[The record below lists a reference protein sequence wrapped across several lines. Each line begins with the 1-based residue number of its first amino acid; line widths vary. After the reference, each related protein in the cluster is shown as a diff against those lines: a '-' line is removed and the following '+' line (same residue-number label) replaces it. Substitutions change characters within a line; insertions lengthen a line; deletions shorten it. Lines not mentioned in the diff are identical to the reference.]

1 MMKLSGRVSF
11 DKDKLDHEQ
20 INTLENFLSQVSDG
34 RIHVEEEE
42 DYLNVGINVIHFEY
56 NSYSNKKIL
65 EKTLKELMENKKYKK
80 ALISIS
86 LNLNGRDRKKD
97 KVYTYRYVP
106 SNVYGI
112 RVSKITTEYR
122 SYML

>member
-1 MMKLSGRVSF
+1 MMELSGRVSF

-20 INTLENFLSQVSDG
+20 LKAIKDLLSQVSDG
-34 RIHVEEEE
+34 HIHVEEEE
-42 DYLNVGINVIHFEY
+42 DYLNVGINAIHFEY
-56 NSYSNKKIL
+56 NHYSNKKLL

-80 ALISIS
+80 ALVSIS